1 MPRVDLRDYR
11 KARTPF
17 GSLMRLFRYFKHCR
31 LILITALDQ
40 KRMAEVNV
48 ECYPKEQLNEVIRT
62 VLAEYDHPKVL
73 YMPQATLTLPLVKE

>member
-31 LILITALDQ
+31 LILICAVVSMWVGVHMFRKTQD
-40 KRMAEVNV
+40 RF
-48 ECYPKEQLNEVIRT
+48 
-62 VLAEYDHPKVL
+62 VLHI
-73 YMPQATLTLPLVKE
+73 

>member
-31 LILITALDQ
+31 LILVCAVVSILVYAARPRSASRPGRPPSTA
-40 KRMAEVNV
+40 RPAPSGGRSSAPATWSPSTARSMA
-48 ECYPKEQLNEVIRT
+48 
-62 VLAEYDHPKVL
+62 
-73 YMPQATLTLPLVKE
+73 